1 MKTIDNNGLILCDIQ
16 SELFE
21 NSMNLDCS
29 SEIFIRRFMNSS
41 IVKKFDSTQLLDD
54 TLTIND
60 IFEEL
65 TNEYGDSMYGSVK
78 YSKNELY
85 WIGHFYRYFCYTYE
99 ISSKQAYKIICNYS
113 GSN

>member
-1 MKTIDNNGLILCDIQ
+1 MRTIDNNGLILCDMQ

-21 NSMNLDCS
+21 NSINLDCS

-65 TNEYGDSMYGSVK
+65 TN
-78 YSKNELY
+78 
-85 WIGHFYRYFCYTYE
+85 
-99 ISSKQAYKIICNYS
+99 
-113 GSN
+113 